1 MWRTSLPAVQQEGG
15 QYVIV
20 DQLCIRCGA
29 CKEQAPDGIE
39 VRERF
44 PVDVA
49 MEAVPAA
56 G

>member
-1 MWRTSLPAVQQEGG
+1 
-15 QYVIV
+15 VIV

-44 PVDVA
+44 AVDVPLVA
-49 MEAVPAA
+49 APAA